1 MDEYSASAVQRRS
14 VSFTLPSLNLGL
26 GGGAR
31 FFLLLTAPGLADRTR
46 TTNKAE
52 QSSSVLDPFVTSLE
66 ERRPTLGVDS
76 TRDAVHSSVVELG
89 KGVLYRT
96 KDNQINIRD
105 PPAG

>member
-46 TTNKAE
+46 TTK
-52 QSSSVLDPFVTSLE
+52 QIGPSSSVLDPFMTSRE
-66 ERRPTLGVDS
+66 MTTYPWSG
-76 TRDAVHSSVVELG
+76 
-89 KGVLYRT
+89 
-96 KDNQINIRD
+96 
-105 PPAG
+105 